1 MLNYQYTTIKD
12 GQGASFPFPWFSSDK
27 TLDTAA
33 VNNIKDMFNV
43 RDEDIFIVAYPKS
56 GTAWMRQIV
65 HLLVSNAEQ
74 GEKTLAESVPLLE
87 KKVGMGQIK
96 SLEKTKGQRCF
107 MSHLPYSLM
116 PGINKSR
123 AKYIYMLRNPKD
135 VAVSFYHFMSN
146 REPIS
151 YTGDWNAFFDLFVS
165 GRVLYGLWFSH
176 VTEWWK
182 AAQKAENILIVTYE
196 DMHKDLDPVIA
207 RISAFLNIPASQEML
222 NSIAIQ
228 STFTSMQTNSKTN
241 WQSSDFPDK
250 HLRKGK
256 VGDWKNHFTPEQN
269 VIFDAAYKQKMADLD
284 IQIDFELKK

>member
-1 MLNYQYTTIKD
+1 MIED

-27 TLDTAA
+27 TLDTGA
-33 VNNIKDMFNV
+33 VNNIKDKFNV

-74 GEKTLAESVPLLE
+74 GDKPLAESVPLLE
-87 KKVGMGQIK
+87 KKVGLGQIK
-96 SLEKTKGQRCF
+96 SLEEIKGQRCF
-107 MSHLPYSLM
+107 MSHLPYPLM
-116 PGINKSR
+116 PGINTSR
-123 AKYIYMLRNPKD
+123 ARYIYMLRNPKD

-151 YTGDWNAFFDLFVS
+151 YTGDWKAFFDLFVS

-176 VTEWWK
+176 VAAWWDAGK
-182 AAQKAENILIVTYE
+182 EAKNILFVTYE
-196 DMHKDLDPVIA
+196 DMHKDLNNVIT
-207 RISAFLNIPASQEML
+207 RVSAFLNIPASQDML

-228 STFTSMQTNSKTN
+228 STFTSMQANSKTN
-241 WQSSDFPDK
+241 WQSGDFPDK

-256 VGDWKNHFTPEQN
+256 VGDWKNYFTPEQN
-269 VIFDAAYKQKMADLD
+269 LIFDSAFKQNMADSD
-284 IQIDFELKK
+284 IQIDFEP